1 MVWPFVCMFKTGCYC
16 AVHKWSRWDLLFFTY
31 PLHLASS
38 SLYHL
43 ARVSV
48 VSTSLRTTRQFLLA
62 ALQHIPQTFHPIVH
76 LQPAVDTVNQS
87 TDFLIKGLHPVVG
100 PNGPDL

>member
-1 MVWPFVCMFKTGCYC
+1 MVWPFVCMFKTGCLC
-16 AVHKWSRWDLLFFTY
+16 VVLKRNRWDLLLFTY

-43 ARVSV
+43 AQVSV

-62 ALQHIPQTFHPIVH
+62 ALQHVPQTFHPIVH

-87 TDFLIKGLHPVVG
+87 TDFLIKRLHPVVG